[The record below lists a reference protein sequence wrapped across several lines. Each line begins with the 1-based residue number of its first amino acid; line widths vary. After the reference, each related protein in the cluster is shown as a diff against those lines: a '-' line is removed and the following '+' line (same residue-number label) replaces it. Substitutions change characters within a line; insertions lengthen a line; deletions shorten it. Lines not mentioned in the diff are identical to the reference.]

1 MHHLPRAPEGEHGG
15 KLEQLS
21 KVLNTVEAGGKAARE
36 ECYSEAENKE
46 KECTAKAVGRGR
58 NKPTGSRKSV
68 SLRSFDLLG
77 NVHKWSAQIRVTGAH
92 LMETKS
98 KKKNRR

>member
-21 KVLNTVEAGGKAARE
+21 KVLNTVEAGGETGRE

-46 KECTAKAVGRGR
+46 KECTAKPVGRGK
-58 NKPTGSRKSV
+58 NKATGSRKSIL
-68 SLRSFDLLG
+68 LRSFDLLG
-77 NVHKWSAQIRVTGAH
+77 NVHNAVHELESPVRILWSQT
-92 LMETKS
+92 LN
-98 KKKNRR
+98 KNRH